1 MHCGK
6 PLREETDEY
15 CPDCRNRK
23 SYIRQGRSV
32 WLHSGSV
39 PGAVYRFKYQ
49 NRRRYGRIFAEEM
62 AGCCGGVLRKWEI
75 DEIIP
80 IPLHS
85 SRKRMRGYNQAEIL
99 ASELSFL
106 TGIPVRK
113 DVLLRIRKT
122 QPQKQLD
129 DRERRQNLR
138 GAFAVVKGWDPCR
151 NALLIDDIYTT
162 GSTVERS
169 AKMLRKAG
177 CENVYFLTISIGQ
190 GL

>member
-6 PLREETDEY
+6 PLRDETEEY
-15 CPDCRNRK
+15 CTDCRNRK

-32 WLHSGSV
+32 WSHSGPV

-49 NRRRYGRIFAEEM
+49 NKRRYGKVFAGEM
-62 AGCCGGVLRKWEI
+62 DRCCGSLLKRWDI

-80 IPLHS
+80 IPLHP

-99 ASELSFL
+99 ASALSDL

-113 DVLLRIRKT
+113 DVLLRIKKT
-122 QPQKQLD
+122 KPQKQLD
-129 DRERRQNLR
+129 SMERRSNLE
-138 GAFAVVKGWDPCR
+138 GAFAVKKEWTPCR
-151 NALLIDDIYTT
+151 NVLLIDDIYTT

-169 AKMLRKAG
+169 AKMLKKAG
-177 CENVYFLTISIGQ
+177 GENVYFLTISIGQ
-190 GL
+190 GI